1 MDTINVSDED
11 LNSFHK
17 TISANVLKIRKL
29 RKVSQLELATTIGH
43 SSGTFIGK
51 AELLADNKHFNLEQ
65 LYKISLAL
73 DVNICEFFK
82 PIN

>member
-1 MDTINVSDED
+1 MDTINVSEED
-11 LNSFHK
+11 LKSFHK
-17 TISANVLKIRKL
+17 TISANVTKIRKQK
-29 RKVSQLELATTIGH
+29 KVSQLELATTIGH

-51 AELLADNKHFNLEQ
+51 AEILADNKHFNLEH

-73 DVNICEFFK
+73 DVSICDFFE